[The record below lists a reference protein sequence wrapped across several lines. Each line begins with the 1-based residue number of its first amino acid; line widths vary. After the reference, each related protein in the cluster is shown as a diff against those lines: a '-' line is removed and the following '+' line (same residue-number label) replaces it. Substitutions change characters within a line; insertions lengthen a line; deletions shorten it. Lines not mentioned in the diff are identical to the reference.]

1 MLSCLYAFKSS
12 IFKGTEGIQRSK
24 ASLTPYKGVALLK
37 ASLCLRPDGLDPFP
51 FIQNQIR
58 NNSKPLRGRIPP

>member
-37 ASLCLRPDGLDPFP
+37 A
-51 FIQNQIR
+51 
-58 NNSKPLRGRIPP
+58 